1 VYEQLREDNKMAED
15 LQEKERSAYNLRVK
29 LPMKGEA
36 MKMFM
41 KGGFATGFPKDVP
54 VRVNWDV
61 PGDGMCEDKLLS
73 ATFPSESERN
83 EIGNQRRAYNSI
95 NEGRDWNIFN
105 KDERTQ
111 LKNRNTWSPTKQ
123 QLLDLARSSLDNEG
137 QGSGPPRTSTPKVN
151 SKTEYRKNLQDTV
164 REVDSL
170 SASINQLEISDSDEE
185 LDDEILLNDFTIT
198 LGALMPTAMEGTY
211 QNRLD
216 LMMDLTR
223 KTGEVFMRKSRRLA
237 KLAPERR
244 EEIEDKTERRRLH
257 WKTKVDDMERELQKK
272 DPKNDEDD
280 SRKENDDK
288 F

>member
-1 VYEQLREDNKMAED
+1 
-15 LQEKERSAYNLRVK
+15 
-29 LPMKGEA
+29 MKGETI
-36 MKMFM
+36 KMLM
-41 KGGFATGFPKDVP
+41 KGGFAPGFPKDLT
-54 VRVNWDV
+54 VNWDV
-61 PGDGMCEDKLLS
+61 PGDGMCGDKLLS

-83 EIGNQRRAYNSI
+83 EIGNPRREYNSI

-123 QLLDLARSSLDNEG
+123 QILDLARSSLDNEG

-151 SKTEYRKNLQDTV
+151 SKTEEYRKNLQDNV

-170 SASINQLEISDSDEE
+170 SASINQLQVESSDNEE
-185 LDDEILLNDFTIT
+185 LDDEILLNDFTTT

-216 LMMDLTR
+216 MMMDLTR

-244 EEIEDKTERRRLH
+244 EEIENKTERRRLH
-257 WKTKVDDMERELQKK
+257 WKSKLDDLERELQKK

-280 SRKENDDK
+280 NRKENDDQ